1 MRLRTSA
8 RRVGERRRESS
19 RGVAWERERERERR
33 RDTKT
38 KTKTK
43 TKTTLRTS
51 RGRRLHAS
59 QVESGGKEREN
70 EAKVLRVDIK
80 PALESYVTKTSNEK
94 DGASFRRLLAK
105 ETLARKKIKK
115 PTGKPNLER
124 QHSDS
129 PSLHHFSL
137 FFFPKHM
144 RNDVTDSLDS
154 SSSLLS
160 SRFFSYFDVC
170 VCVA

>member
-1 MRLRTSA
+1 MRTSA

-124 QHSDS
+124 QHSD
-129 PSLHHFSL
+129 
-137 FFFPKHM
+137 FP
-144 RNDVTDSLDS
+144 L

-160 SRFFSYFDVC
+160 LLLSQTHEE
-170 VCVA
+170 

>member
-38 KTKTK
+38 KTKT
-43 TKTTLRTS
+43 TLRTS
-51 RGRRLHAS
+51 RGRRLYAS

-124 QHSDS
+124 QHSD
-129 PSLHHFSL
+129 
-137 FFFPKHM
+137 FP
-144 RNDVTDSLDS
+144 L

-160 SRFFSYFDVC
+160 LLLSQTHEE
-170 VCVA
+170 